1 VGILQLRSNQ
11 LTGSVPRLPR
21 SIVTFDISRK
31 SLNGP
36 LSLNFEAPLLQLVV
50 LYSNRIR
57 PCSVIPNTYG
67 LDGIGKN

>member
-21 SIVTFDISRK
+21 SIVTFDISRN

-36 LSLNFEAPLLQLVV
+36 LSLNFEAPLLLTPAGGSLLQPNYWA
-50 LYSNRIR
+50 YS
-57 PCSVIPNTYG
+57 
-67 LDGIGKN
+67 